1 VYEYDLSAI
10 TRAAHVDR
18 GRLSPPLRTLLLV
31 GALLTL
37 SLVLAGHSGF
47 PAQAPLREPRGACV
61 AYDLEVPIAWTDS
74 DSPTPFGPAFIDIF
88 ATREDLP
95 TFDVGRTP
103 ALPRPPIFPLI
114 PEPDAT
120 NRVVWRTSSVTA
132 GHYHLWTVVVEPPQE
147 VASIQ
152 ITERTPQ
159 VVTIV
164 HGDSRVGPSV
174 AITRPNSPLATSSGE
189 FELRY
194 SACDPTGTGRVYV
207 DVAPLGGGFE
217 RIGHALPAVP
227 DGVLRWSTRGL
238 AAGTWTVRATIADD
252 CGGYYVGYGRYYV
265 DVLDP
270 PDGGVRD
277 AGSAPSVD
285 ATVVA
290 GARCQ
295 EVWAPPGVG
304 DAGAGDAG
312 VGGGP
317 EAGPPVGA
325 EPGGAGAPEGCS
337 SASGSGLTLPWLAA
351 LLLARARAP
360 RRSCRGRARAASA
373 RRPA

>member
-1 VYEYDLSAI
+1 MYEYDLSAI

-265 DVLDP
+265 DVLEP

-337 SASGSGLTLPWLAA
+337 SAPGSGLTLPWLAA

>member
-1 VYEYDLSAI
+1 MYEYDLSAI
-10 TRAAHVDR
+10 AHAAHVDR
-18 GRLSPPLRTLLLV
+18 GRLSPPLSTVLLV

-74 DSPTPFGPAFIDIF
+74 DSPTPFGPAYLEIF

-103 ALPRPPIFPLI
+103 ALPRPPIVPRI
-114 PEPDAT
+114 AEPDLT
-120 NRVVWRTSSVTA
+120 NRVVWRTSSVA
-132 GHYHLWTVVVEPPQE
+132 PGHYHLWTVVVEPPQE

-159 VVTIV
+159 VVTVV

-174 AITRPNSPLATSSGE
+174 AITRPSSPLATSSGE

-194 SACDPTGTGRVYV
+194 TACDPTGTARVYV
-207 DVAPLGGGFE
+207 DVAPLGGDFE

-227 DGVLRWSTRGL
+227 DGALRWSTRGL

-277 AGSAPSVD
+277 AGAAPAVD
-285 ATVVA
+285 AAVVA

-295 EVWAPPGVG
+295 EVWARPGTVDAAGPP
-304 DAGAGDAG
+304 DAG
-312 VGGGP
+312 VGADV
-317 EAGPPVGA
+317 ER
-325 EPGGAGAPEGCS
+325 PGGADAGAAVTPEGCS
-337 SASGSGLTLPWLAA
+337 SVPASSLTLPWLAA
-351 LLLARARAP
+351 LVLVRARAP